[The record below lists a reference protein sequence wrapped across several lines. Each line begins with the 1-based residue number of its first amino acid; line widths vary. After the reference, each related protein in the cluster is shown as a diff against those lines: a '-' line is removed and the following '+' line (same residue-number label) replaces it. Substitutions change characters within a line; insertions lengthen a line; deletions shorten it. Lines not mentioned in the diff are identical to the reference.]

1 MYQVSVKYTVAQIV
15 VFAFVVIV
23 DTIHFVYIYKYDLSY
38 YLVSSYG
45 RALVEHQTKDD
56 LDWVGKE

>member
-1 MYQVSVKYTVAQIV
+1 MEPFRDMYQVSVNYIVAQIV

-23 DTIHFVYIYKYDLSY
+23 DTIHFVYIYRYDLSY

-45 RALVEHQTKDD
+45 RPLV
-56 LDWVGKE
+56 